1 MKAIKTILTLFS
13 VMTIFLLAACGGGNE
28 AKTGEKKNEA
38 KTTTEKSYTV
48 EHAMGSTTIKGTPK
62 KVVILTNEGTE
73 ALLALGVKPVGAVQ
87 SWLGDPWY
95 DHIKKDM
102 DGVEVVGVEGEVN
115 VEKIASLKPD
125 LIIGNK
131 LRQEKVYDQL
141 SAIAPTV
148 FSETLRGDW
157 QENFKLYAKALNLE
171 EKGNKVLSDFD
182 QHVADLKGK
191 LGDKVNQQVSVVR
204 FMAGKSRIYYTDS
217 FSGVIFDKLGFKRA
231 AQQKAL
237 FTPDNKLGLL
247 AVEVGKE
254 VIPKMDGDLL
264 FYFTYA
270 PPGDKAALDTAKE
283 WTNDPLWKNLNAVK
297 SGNVHEVSDATWNTA
312 GGVLAAN
319 IMLDDLEKILLKK

>member
-13 VMTIFLLAACGGGNE
+13 VMTIFLLAACGGNE
-28 AKTGEKKNEA
+28 EKA
-38 KTTTEKSYTV
+38 GQVTKTTGEKSYTV

-95 DHIKKDM
+95 EHIKSEM
-102 DGVEVVGVEGEVN
+102 EGVEVVGVESEVN

-157 QENFKLYAKALNLE
+157 KDNFKLYAKALNLE
-171 EKGNKVLSDFD
+171 AKGTEVLSAYDK
-182 QHVADLKGK
+182 HVEDLKTE
-191 LGDKVNQQVSVVR
+191 LGDKVNQEVSVVR

-217 FSGVIFDKLGFKRA
+217 FSGVLFDQLGFKRA
-231 AQQKAL
+231 AQQEAL

-254 VIPKMDGDLL
+254 VIPQMDGDLL

-270 PPGDKAALDTAKE
+270 PPGDQAALDTAKE

-297 SGNVHEVSDATWNTA
+297 SGHVYEVSDATWNTS
-312 GGVLAAN
+312 GGVLSAN
-319 IMLDDLEKILLKK
+319 IMLDDLKNLLLKK

>member
-1 MKAIKTILTLFS
+1 MKRTILTLFS
-13 VMTIFLLAACGGGNE
+13 VLAIFLLAACGSSAE
-28 AKTGEKKNEA
+28 KTAGTKAEPKQAE
-38 KTTTEKSYTV
+38 EKSYTV
-48 EHAMGSTTIKGTPK
+48 EHAMGTTTIKGTPK
-62 KVVILTNEGTE
+62 RVVILTNEGTE

-87 SWLGDPWY
+87 SYLGNPWY

-102 DGVEVVGVEGEVN
+102 DGVEVVGVESEVN
-115 VEKIASLKPD
+115 VEKIATLKPD

-131 LRQEKVYDQL
+131 LRQEKVYSQL

-171 EKGNKVLSDFD
+171 DKGNQVLSNFD
-182 QHVADLKGK
+182 KHVADVKGK
-191 LGDKVNQQVSVVR
+191 LGDQVNQQISIVR

-231 AQQKAL
+231 AQQEAL
-237 FTPDNKLGLL
+237 FTPENKLGKL

-254 VIPKMDGDLL
+254 VIPKMDADQL

-270 PPGDKAALDTAKE
+270 PNGDKTALDTAKE

-297 SGNVHEVSDATWNTA
+297 SGNVHEVSDAIWNTA

-319 IMLDDLEKILLKK
+319 LMLDDLEKILLKK

>member
-1 MKAIKTILTLFS
+1 MKALKLMIMLFS
-13 VMTIFLLAACGGGNE
+13 VLALLAACGGGDTE
-28 AKTGEKKNEA
+28 KAGEKKNEPKKTNA
-38 KTTTEKSYTV
+38 KPYTI
-48 EHAMGSTTIKGTPK
+48 EHAMGSTTIKSTPK
-62 KVVILTNEGTE
+62 RVVILTNEGTE

-87 SWLGDPWY
+87 SFQGDPWY
-95 DHIKKDM
+95 DHMKKDM
-102 DGVEVVGVEGEVN
+102 EGVEVVGVEGEVN

-131 LRQEKVYDQL
+131 MRQEKVYDQL

-157 QENFKLYAKALNLE
+157 KENFKLYAKALNLE
-171 EKGNKVLSDFD
+171 EKGKKVLGEFD
-182 QHVADLKGK
+182 KHVADLKTK
-191 LGDKVNQQVSVVR
+191 LGDRTNQEVSVVR

-217 FSGVIFDKLGFKRA
+217 FSGVIFDQLGFKRA
-231 AQQKAL
+231 AQQEEL
-237 FTPDNKLGLL
+237 FTPENKLGKL

-270 PPGDKAALDTAKE
+270 PNGDQKAIDTAKE
-283 WTNDPLWKNLNAVK
+283 WTSDPLWKNLNAVK
-297 SGNVHEVSDATWNTA
+297 SGHAYEVSDAIWNTA

-319 IMLDDLEKILLKK
+319 LMLDDLEKIMLK

>member
-13 VMTIFLLAACGGGNE
+13 VMTIFLLAACGGNE
-28 AKTGEKKNEA
+28 EKAGEGT
-38 KTTTEKSYTV
+38 KTTGEKSYTV

-95 DHIKKDM
+95 EHIKSEM
-102 DGVEVVGVEGEVN
+102 EGVEVVGVESEVN

-157 QENFKLYAKALNLE
+157 KDNFKLYAKALNLE
-171 EKGNKVLSDFD
+171 AKGTEVLSAYDK
-182 QHVADLKGK
+182 HVEDLKTE
-191 LGDKVNQQVSVVR
+191 LGDKVNQEVSVVR

-217 FSGVIFDKLGFKRA
+217 FSGVLFDQLGFKRA
-231 AQQKAL
+231 SQQEAL

-254 VIPKMDGDLL
+254 VIPQMDGDLL

-270 PPGDKAALDTAKE
+270 PPGDQAALDTAKE

-297 SGNVHEVSDATWNTA
+297 SGHVHEVSDATWNTS
-312 GGVLAAN
+312 GGVLSAN
-319 IMLDDLEKILLKK
+319 IMLDDLKNLLLKK

>member
-13 VMTIFLLAACGGGNE
+13 VMAIFLLAACGGGNE
-28 AKTGEKKNEA
+28 AKNGEKNNEA

-73 ALLALGVKPVGAVQ
+73 TLLALGVKPVGAVQ

-95 DHIKKDM
+95 EHIKKDM
-102 DGVEVVGVEGEVN
+102 DGVEVVGVESEVN

-157 QENFKLYAKALNLE
+157 KDNFKLYAKALNLE
-171 EKGNKVLSDFD
+171 EKGNEVLNAYDT
-182 QHVADLKGK
+182 HVEDLKAK
-191 LGDKVNQQVSVVR
+191 LGDKVNQEVSVVR

-217 FSGVIFDKLGFKRA
+217 FSGVLFNQLGFKRA
-231 AQQKAL
+231 AQQEAL

-297 SGNVHEVSDATWNTA
+297 SGHVYEVSDATWNTS
-312 GGVLAAN
+312 GGVLSAN

>member
-28 AKTGEKKNEA
+28 AKTGEKKNESKNTA
-38 KTTTEKSYTV
+38 EKSYTV
-48 EHAMGSTTIKGTPK
+48 EHAMGTTTIKGTPK

-95 DHIKKDM
+95 EHIKKDM
-102 DGVEVVGVEGEVN
+102 EGVEVVGVEGEVN

-157 QENFKLYAKALNLE
+157 QENFKLYAKAMNLE

-191 LGDKVNQQVSVVR
+191 LGDKVNQEVSVVR

-231 AQQKAL
+231 AQQEAL

-254 VIPKMDGDLL
+254 VIPKMDGDQL

-270 PPGDKAALDTAKE
+270 PKGDKEALDTAKE

-319 IMLDDLEKILLKK
+319 IMLDDLEEILLKK

>member
-13 VMTIFLLAACGGGNE
+13 VMTIFLLAACGGNE
-28 AKTGEKKNEA
+28 GKTDEKDA
-38 KTTTEKSYTV
+38 TKTTEEKSYTV

-62 KVVILTNEGTE
+62 KVVILSNEGTE

-95 DHIKKDM
+95 DHIKADM
-102 DGVEVVGVEGEVN
+102 EGVEVVGVESEVN

-131 LRQEKVYDQL
+131 LRQEVVYDQL

-157 QENFKLYAKALNLE
+157 KDNFKLYAKALNLE
-171 EKGNKVLSDFD
+171 EKGTEVLSAYDK
-182 QHVADLKGK
+182 HVEDLKAK
-191 LGDKVNQQVSVVR
+191 LGDKVNQEVSAVR

-217 FSGVIFDKLGFKRA
+217 FSGVVFNQLGFKRA
-231 AQQKAL
+231 AQQEAL

-254 VIPKMDGDLL
+254 VTPKMDGDLL

-270 PPGDKAALDTAKE
+270 PQGDKAALDTAKE

-297 SGNVHEVSDATWNTA
+297 SGNVFEVSDATWNTS
-312 GGVLAAN
+312 GGVQSAN
-319 IMLDDLEKILLKK
+319 IMLDDLEKLLVK

>member
-1 MKAIKTILTLFS
+1 MKALKTFMTLLSAMAVF
-13 VMTIFLLAACGGGNE
+13 ILAACSGGTE
-28 AKTGEKKNEA
+28 EK
-38 KTTTEKSYTV
+38 TTEKVEPKTTEEKPYTV
-48 EHAMGSTTIKGTPK
+48 EHALGSTEIKGTPI

-95 DHIKKDM
+95 EHISKDM
-102 DGVEVVGVEGEVN
+102 EGVKVVGTESEVN
-115 VEKIASLKPD
+115 VEKIATLKPD

-131 LRQEKVYDQL
+131 LRQEKVYNQL

-157 QENFKLYAKALNLE
+157 KENFKLYAKALNLE
-171 EKGNKVLSDFD
+171 EKGNEILGNYDKHIAEV
-182 QHVADLKGK
+182 KEK
-191 LGDKVNQQVSVVR
+191 LGDKLNNEVSVIR

-217 FSGVIFDKLGFKRA
+217 FSGVIFNELGFKRA
-231 AQQKAL
+231 VQQEEL
-237 FTPDNKLGLL
+237 FTPDNKLGNL

-254 VIPKMDGDLL
+254 VTPKMDGDYL

-270 PPGDKAALDTAKE
+270 PQGDQAALDTAKE
-283 WTNDPLWKNLNAVK
+283 WTNDPLWQNLNAVK
-297 SGNVHEVSDATWNTA
+297 SGNAFEVSDAIWNTA

-319 IMLDDLEKILLKK
+319 LMLDDLEKLLTK

>member
-28 AKTGEKKNEA
+28 AKTGDKR
-38 KTTTEKSYTV
+38 KTTAEKSYTV
-48 EHAMGSTTIKGTPK
+48 KHAMGSTTIKGTPK

-95 DHIKKDM
+95 EHIKKDM
-102 DGVEVVGVEGEVN
+102 DGVEVVGVESEVN

-157 QENFKLYAKALNLE
+157 KDNFKLYAKALNLE
-171 EKGNKVLSDFD
+171 AKGNEVLNAYDT
-182 QHVADLKGK
+182 HVEDLKAK
-191 LGDKVNQQVSVVR
+191 LGDKVNQEVSVVR

-217 FSGVIFDKLGFKRA
+217 FSGVLFNQLGFKRA
-231 AQQKAL
+231 AQQEAL

-270 PPGDKAALDTAKE
+270 PPGDQAAIDTAKE

-297 SGNVHEVSDATWNTA
+297 SGHVYEVSDATWNTS
-312 GGVLAAN
+312 GGVLSAN